1 MFANVI
7 VLAAKAQGSTR
18 SGIPSS
24 TSCLITLQVNV
35 LSPPINVAPTRRAYV
50 RGAKEK
56 RPISRGIA
64 ASLGARRCRP
74 RLGYRQPDRQ
84 DAAAIEARLML
95 SDRSLAQAYRIA
107 FNMRHGRAARNSDAD
122 ILRWHYR
129 HDSLDPQERIDR
141 VVHRMNKEE
150 DAHVWLQHH

>member
-1 MFANVI
+1 MLTF
-7 VLAAKAQGSTR
+7 LALKG
-18 SGIPSS
+18 
-24 TSCLITLQVNV
+24 
-35 LSPPINVAPTRRAYV
+35 
-50 RGAKEK
+50 K
-56 RPISRGIA
+56 RQISRGIP

-95 SDRSLAQAYRIA
+95 SDRSIAQAYRIA
-107 FNMRHGRAARNSDAD
+107 FNMRYGRAARNGDAD

-150 DAHVWLQHH
+150 DAGASR